1 MKILKIILLMLIFL
15 VGCESPEE
23 SDILLDKYKAAYGDL
38 VSSDKFNSSSAYFD
52 VETVVNKI
60 DAGKFRID
68 TIIDNPKV
76 AMYNV
81 QVIAEI
87 NSNGVQQYEE
97 VLPSLGIVDQS
108 HYHLIPFQ
116 VNKEEGFYGGLV
128 VSGVSDSLDGE
139 VILKVNWT
147 DYAETKSYEEF
158 IKVSYGETL
167 EVEEDEVVEE
177 DVEEEESESDGE

>member
-1 MKILKIILLMLIFL
+1 MKIWKIILLMVIFL
-15 VGCESPEE
+15 VGCNSPEE
-23 SDILLDKYKAAYGDL
+23 SDLLLDKYKAAYGDL

-52 VETVVNKI
+52 IETVVNKI
-60 DAGKFRID
+60 EIGKFRID

-87 NSNGVQQYEE
+87 NSNGIQQYEE

-116 VNKEEGFYGGLV
+116 VNKDEGFYGGLV
-128 VSGVSDSLDGE
+128 ISGVSEKSEGE
-139 VILKVNWT
+139 VILKINWT

-158 IKVSYGETL
+158 IEVSYGKAE
-167 EVEEDEVVEE
+167 EIEDEEVREE
-177 DVEEEESESDGE
+177 TNEDEESDGE

>member
-1 MKILKIILLMLIFL
+1 MKIWKIILLMLIFL
-15 VGCESPEE
+15 VGCEKAEE
-23 SDILLDKYKAAYGDL
+23 SDLLLDKYKAAYGDL

-52 VETVVNKI
+52 IETVVNKI
-60 DAGKFRID
+60 EIGKFRID

-87 NSNGVQQYEE
+87 NSNGIQQYEE

-116 VNKEEGFYGGLV
+116 VNKDEGFYGGLV
-128 VSGVSDSLDGE
+128 ISGVSEKSEGE
-139 VILKVNWT
+139 VILKINWT

-158 IKVSYGETL
+158 IEVSYGKAE
-167 EVEEDEVVEE
+167 EIEDEEVREE
-177 DVEEEESESDGE
+177 TNEDEESDGE

>member
-1 MKILKIILLMLIFL
+1 MKIWKIILLMLIFL
-15 VGCESPEE
+15 VGCEKAEQN
-23 SDILLDKYKAAYGDL
+23 DLLLDKYKAAYGDL

-60 DAGKFRID
+60 EAGKFRVD

-76 AMYNV
+76 AMFNI

-116 VNKEEGFYGGLV
+116 VNKDEGFYGGLV

-139 VILKVNWT
+139 VILKINWT

-158 IKVSYGETL
+158 IRISYGDVL
-167 EVEEDEVVEE
+167 EVEDEVVEE
-177 DVEEEESESDGE
+177 DVDEEESESDGE

>member
-1 MKILKIILLMLIFL
+1 MKIWKIILLMIIFL
-15 VGCESPEE
+15 VGCDSPQE
-23 SDILLDKYKAAYGDL
+23 SDLLLDKYKAAYGDL

-52 VETVVNKI
+52 IETVVNKI
-60 DAGKFRID
+60 EIGKFRID

-87 NSNGVQQYEE
+87 NSNGIQQYEE

-116 VNKEEGFYGGLV
+116 VNKDEGFYGGLV
-128 VSGVSDSLDGE
+128 ISGVSEKSEGE
-139 VILKVNWT
+139 VILKINWT

-158 IKVSYGETL
+158 IEVSYGKAE
-167 EVEEDEVVEE
+167 EIEDEEVREE
-177 DVEEEESESDGE
+177 TNEDEESDGE

>member
-1 MKILKIILLMLIFL
+1 MKIWKIILLMVIFL
-15 VGCESPEE
+15 VGCESPEQN
-23 SDILLDKYKAAYGDL
+23 DLLLDKYKAAYGDL

-60 DAGKFRID
+60 EIGKFRID

-87 NSNGVQQYEE
+87 NSNGIQQYEE

-108 HYHLIPFQ
+108 DYHLIPFQ
-116 VNKEEGFYGGLV
+116 VNKDEGFYGGLV
-128 VSGVSDSLDGE
+128 ISGVSEKSEGE
-139 VILKVNWT
+139 VILKINWT

-158 IKVSYGETL
+158 IEITYGK
-167 EVEEDEVVEE
+167 VEEEIEDEEVVEE
-177 DVEEEESESDGE
+177 EVEEESESDGE

>member
-1 MKILKIILLMLIFL
+1 MKIWKIILLMVIFL
-15 VGCESPEE
+15 VGCNSPEE
-23 SDILLDKYKAAYGDL
+23 SDLLLDKYKAAYGDL

-52 VETVVNKI
+52 IETVVNKI
-60 DAGKFRID
+60 EIGKFRID

-87 NSNGVQQYEE
+87 NSNGIQQYEE

-116 VNKEEGFYGGLV
+116 VNKDEGFYGGLV
-128 VSGVSDSLDGE
+128 ISGVSEKSEGE
-139 VILKVNWT
+139 VILKINWT

-158 IKVSYGETL
+158 IEVSYGKAE
-167 EVEEDEVVEE
+167 EIEDEEVIEE
-177 DVEEEESESDGE
+177 TNEDEESDGE